1 MVRFIRAMISLTLMF
16 LNTLALGAP
25 LCLAALLRVLTPAT
39 LEPKWT
45 RLSMRCAEQW
55 ITHNNLILDTFQT
68 LDITV
73 DIDANLQNDQWYLV
87 ICNHQS
93 WTDILLLQRALNRK
107 IPMLKFFI
115 KQALIYVPVLGIC
128 WWALDFPIMK
138 RYSRQTLIRKP
149 HLKGKDLETTRKSCE
164 RFKLTPVAVLNFLEG
179 TRFTT
184 AKHQQSK
191 SPYEHLL
198 KPKSA
203 GAAMVVEALEHHLTA
218 ILDVTIVYHHRT
230 PSFFEFL
237 SGHAHPISIKIE
249 QIPVP
254 SAQQKSDQS
263 PHKSMGRV
271 MQQVITDRW
280 EIKDTYLQQS
290 LETS

>member
-1 MVRFIRAMISLTLMF
+1 MVRSIRAMISLTLMF
-16 LNTLALGAP
+16 LNTLALGVP

-39 LEPKWT
+39 LEPTWT
-45 RLSMRCAEQW
+45 KLSMRCAEQW
-55 ITHNNLILDTFQT
+55 ITHNNLILDALQT

-73 DIDANLQNDQWYLV
+73 DIDADLQNDQWYLV

-115 KQALIYVPVLGIC
+115 KQALIYVPILGIC

-138 RYSRQTLIRKP
+138 RYSRETLIRKP
-149 HLKGKDLETTRKSCE
+149 QLKGKDLETTRKSCE

-179 TRFTT
+179 TRFTVD
-184 AKHQQSK
+184 KQLQSK
-191 SPYEHLL
+191 SPYQRLL
-198 KPKSA
+198 KPKTA

-218 ILDVTIVYHHRT
+218 ILDITIVYHQKT

-237 SGHAHPISIKIE
+237 SGHSHPISIKIE
-249 QIPVP
+249 QIAVP
-254 SAQQKSDQS
+254 KAQQKSEQS
-263 PHKSMGRV
+263 PPKSVGRV
-271 MQQVITDRW
+271 MQQVIADRW
-280 EIKDTYLQQS
+280 AAKDKVLQQF
-290 LETS
+290 LEPN

>member
-1 MVRFIRAMISLTLMF
+1 MVRSIRAMISLTLMF

-39 LEPKWT
+39 LEPTWT

-55 ITHNNLILDTFQT
+55 ITHNNLILDAFQT
-68 LDITV
+68 LDVTLN
-73 DIDANLQNDQWYLV
+73 IDADLQNDQWYLV

-115 KQALIYVPVLGIC
+115 KQALIYVPILGIC

-149 HLKGKDLETTRKSCE
+149 QLKGKDLETTRKSCE

-179 TRFTT
+179 TRFTVE
-184 AKHQQSK
+184 KQRQSN
-191 SPYEHLL
+191 SPYQRLL
-198 KPKSA
+198 KPKTA
-203 GAAMVVEALEHHLTA
+203 GAAMVVEALEQHLTA
-218 ILDVTIVYHHRT
+218 ILDVTIVYHQKT
-230 PSFFEFL
+230 PNFFDFL
-237 SGHAHPISIKIE
+237 SGHSYPISIKIE
-249 QIPVP
+249 QIAVP
-254 SAQQKSDQS
+254 RAQQKSEQT
-263 PHKSMGRV
+263 PHKSVGRA

-280 EIKDTYLQQS
+280 ALKDAYLQQS
-290 LETS
+290 LEPN

>member
-1 MVRFIRAMISLTLMF
+1 MVRSIRAMISLTLMF

-39 LEPKWT
+39 LEPTWT

-55 ITHNNLILDTFQT
+55 ITHNNLILDAFQT
-68 LDITV
+68 LDVTLN
-73 DIDANLQNDQWYLV
+73 IDADLQNDQWYLV

-115 KQALIYVPVLGIC
+115 KQALIYVPILGIC

-149 HLKGKDLETTRKSCE
+149 QLKGKDLETTRKSCE

-179 TRFTT
+179 TRFTVE
-184 AKHQQSK
+184 KQRQSN
-191 SPYEHLL
+191 SPYQRLL
-198 KPKSA
+198 KPKTA
-203 GAAMVVEALEHHLTA
+203 GAAMVVEALEQHLTA
-218 ILDVTIVYHHRT
+218 ILDVTIVYHQKT
-230 PSFFEFL
+230 PNFFDFL
-237 SGHAHPISIKIE
+237 SGHPHPISIKIE
-249 QIPVP
+249 QIAVP
-254 SAQQKSDQS
+254 KAQKKSEQT
-263 PHKSMGRV
+263 PPKSVGRA

-280 EIKDTYLQQS
+280 ALKDAYLQQS
-290 LETS
+290 LEPN

>member
-1 MVRFIRAMISLTLMF
+1 MVRSIRAMISLTLMF

-39 LEPKWT
+39 LEPTWT

-55 ITHNNLILDTFQT
+55 ITHNNLILDAFQT
-68 LDITV
+68 LDVTLN
-73 DIDANLQNDQWYLV
+73 IDADLQNDQWYLV

-115 KQALIYVPVLGIC
+115 KQALIYVPILGIC

-138 RYSRQTLIRKP
+138 RYSRETLIRKP
-149 HLKGKDLETTRKSCE
+149 QLKGKDLETTRKSCE

-179 TRFTT
+179 TRFTVD
-184 AKHQQSK
+184 KQLQSK
-191 SPYEHLL
+191 SPYQRLL
-198 KPKSA
+198 KPKTA

-218 ILDVTIVYHHRT
+218 ILDITIVYHQKT

-237 SGHAHPISIKIE
+237 SGHSHPISIKIE
-249 QIPVP
+249 QIAVP
-254 SAQQKSDQS
+254 KAQQKSEQS
-263 PHKSMGRV
+263 PPKSVGRV
-271 MQQVITDRW
+271 MQQVIADRW
-280 EIKDTYLQQS
+280 AAKDKVLQQF
-290 LETS
+290 LEPN

>member
-1 MVRFIRAMISLTLMF
+1 MVRSIRAMISLTLMF

-39 LEPKWT
+39 LEPTWT

-55 ITHNNLILDTFQT
+55 ITHNNLILDAFQT
-68 LDITV
+68 LDVTLN
-73 DIDANLQNDQWYLV
+73 IDADLQNDQWYLV

-115 KQALIYVPVLGIC
+115 KQALIYVPFLGIC

-149 HLKGKDLETTRKSCE
+149 QLKGKDLETTRKSCE

-179 TRFTT
+179 TRFTVE
-184 AKHQQSK
+184 KQRQSN
-191 SPYEHLL
+191 SPYQRLL
-198 KPKSA
+198 KPKTA
-203 GAAMVVEALEHHLTA
+203 GAAMVVEALEQHLTA
-218 ILDVTIVYHHRT
+218 ILDVTIVYHQKT
-230 PSFFEFL
+230 PNFFDFL
-237 SGHAHPISIKIE
+237 SGHSHPISIKIE
-249 QIPVP
+249 QIAVP
-254 SAQQKSDQS
+254 RAQQKSEQT
-263 PHKSMGRV
+263 PHKSVGRA

-280 EIKDTYLQQS
+280 ALKDAYLQQS
-290 LETS
+290 LEPN

>member
-1 MVRFIRAMISLTLMF
+1 MVRSIRAMISLTLMF

-39 LEPKWT
+39 LEPTWT

-55 ITHNNLILDTFQT
+55 ITHNNLILDAFQT
-68 LDITV
+68 LDVTLS
-73 DIDANLQNDQWYLV
+73 IDADLQNDQWYLV

-115 KQALIYVPVLGIC
+115 KQALIYVPILGIC

-149 HLKGKDLETTRKSCE
+149 QLKGKDLETTRKSCE

-179 TRFTT
+179 TRFTVE
-184 AKHQQSK
+184 KQRQSN
-191 SPYEHLL
+191 SPYQRLL
-198 KPKSA
+198 KPKTA
-203 GAAMVVEALEHHLTA
+203 GAAMVVEALEQHLTA
-218 ILDVTIVYHHRT
+218 ILDVTIVYHQKT
-230 PSFFEFL
+230 PNFFDFL
-237 SGHAHPISIKIE
+237 SGHPHPISIKIE
-249 QIPVP
+249 QIAVP
-254 SAQQKSDQS
+254 KAQKKSEQT
-263 PHKSMGRV
+263 PPKSVGRA

-280 EIKDTYLQQS
+280 ALKDAYLQQS
-290 LETS
+290 LEPN